1 MLSKTA
7 FRITVGLAVLILIPI
22 VAVIG
27 LGAYGQSL
35 GGISTG
41 VGQQGAE
48 LTVLP
53 ASGRPGSTL
62 RVEGTGWPPRSEIRL
77 DFTRAS
83 QDGTA
88 AGPPIRFGGILSSR
102 SGKFASEVVLPT
114 TLPMPPGSQLR
125 ITATAIEIRDRGI
138 QATAPLE
145 VEGFDNELIIQA
157 ADPASGARIGGVNVE
172 ILDRFR
178 TLVARGQTASD
189 GTARFAGLSPNS
201 GYSATI
207 QAEGRKIFRSRRF
220 FDTRVRNPHGR
231 RRTDR
236 GPPRKVLRGRPFLC
250 GTTNAIELIGIDAA
264 SELPVAERIE
274 LESWARSDRD
284 ATDGDPDLTVFFN
297 TRHTLVGIFGAPGIP
312 TDETLRD
319 LPLAVSAL
327 QVARPVGI
335 TNLVYQ
341 PAEGRYLGRHPATG
355 ELIVSMNDGIQVGIA
370 LIDPVSGI
378 QKWAAII
385 EGRYFGPF
393 LSSDSGKVVMFG
405 RWESSIV
412 EIDLTDASVTESD
425 LTAIQSPIAVGRDY
439 LGEWLAFSI
448 TTGGLYRIGGGTA
461 VEVVAVLPELKNR
474 RVALEPDPA
483 GPSLLLLSPRE
494 GLAYV
499 IDGES
504 GEMLAIIPTESRID
518 EALFSGDG
526 SRVFLASRQDR
537 MIYVFNVAGP
547 SAAGC
552 RFAVRVI
559 SGH

>member
-125 ITATAIEIRDRGI
+125 ITATAIEVRDRGI
-138 QATAPLE
+138 QATAPFE

-178 TLVARGQTASD
+178 TLVARGQTGSD

-207 QAEGRKIFRSRRF
+207 QAEGRKIFRSAAFSIPESGTLTVAAELTEAPRERF
-220 FDTRVRNPHGR
+220 FVGARFYAED
-231 RRTDR
+231 
-236 GPPRKVLRGRPFLC
+236 
-250 GTTNAIELIGIDAA
+250 NAIELIGIDAA

-297 TRHTLVGIFGAPGIP
+297 TRHTFVGIFGVPGIP
-312 TDETLRD
+312 ADETLRD

-537 MIYVFNVAGP
+537 VIYVFTWPGLQ
-547 SAAGC
+547 
-552 RFAVRVI
+552 RLDAV
-559 SGH
+559 SLSE

>member
-22 VAVIG
+22 LVVIG

-35 GGISTG
+35 GGISTA
-41 VGQQGAE
+41 VGRQGAE
-48 LTVLP
+48 LTILP

-83 QDGTA
+83 RDGRA

-125 ITATAIEIRDRGI
+125 ITATAVEVRDRGI
-138 QATAPLE
+138 QATAPFE
-145 VEGFDNELIIQA
+145 VEGFDNELVIEA
-157 ADPASGARIGGVNVE
+157 ADPVSGARVGGVDVE
-172 ILDRFR
+172 IRDRFR
-178 TLVARGQTASD
+178 TLVARGQTGSD

-201 GYSATI
+201 GYSATL
-207 QAEGRKIFRSRRF
+207 QADGRKIFRSAAFSIPEAGTLTVAAQLAEAPRERF
-220 FDTRVRNPHGR
+220 FIGARFYAED
-231 RRTDR
+231 
-236 GPPRKVLRGRPFLC
+236 
-250 GTTNAIELIGIDAA
+250 NAIELIGIDAA

-274 LESWARSDRD
+274 LEPWARSNRD
-284 ATDGDPDLTVFFN
+284 VTDGESDVTVFFN
-297 TRHTLVGIFGAPGIP
+297 TRQTLAGVFGTPGIP

-327 QVARPVGI
+327 QVARPVGT

-341 PAEGRYLGRHPATG
+341 PAEGRYLGRHPGTG
-355 ELIVSMNDGIQVGIA
+355 ELIVSMNDGLQVGIA

-378 QKWAAII
+378 QKWAVII
-385 EGRYFGPF
+385 EGRYIGPF
-393 LSSDSGKVVMFG
+393 LSSDSGKAVMFG
-405 RWESSIV
+405 RRESSIV
-412 EIDLTDASVTESD
+412 QMDLTDASVTESD
-425 LTAIQSPIAVGRDY
+425 LPAIQFPIAVARDY
-439 LGEWLAFSI
+439 QGGWVAFSI
-448 TTGGLYRIGGGTA
+448 TTGGLYRIKAGGV

-483 GPSLLLLSPRE
+483 GQSLLLLSPRE
-494 GLAYV
+494 GLAYL

-504 GEMLAIIPTESRID
+504 GEMLAIIPTESRINQ
-518 EALFSGDG
+518 ALFSSDG
-526 SRVFLASRQDR
+526 GRVFLASRQDR
-537 MIYVFNVAGP
+537 VVYVFTWPGLQRLDSVSLP
-547 SAAGC
+547 E
-552 RFAVRVI
+552 
-559 SGH
+559 

>member
-7 FRITVGLAVLILIPI
+7 FRITVGVAVLILIPI
-22 VAVIG
+22 LVVIG

-41 VGQQGAE
+41 VGRQGAE
-48 LTVLP
+48 LAVLP

-125 ITATAIEIRDRGI
+125 ITATAIEVRDRGI
-138 QATAPLE
+138 QATAPFE
-145 VEGFDNELIIQA
+145 VEGFDNEVIVQA
-157 ADPASGARIGGVNVE
+157 ADPVSGARIGGVNVE

-178 TLVARGQTASD
+178 TLVARGQTGSD
-189 GTARFAGLSPNS
+189 GAARFVGLSPNS

-207 QAEGRKIFRSRRF
+207 QAEGRKIFRSAAFSIPESGILTVAAELPEAPSERF
-220 FDTRVRNPHGR
+220 FIGARFYAED
-231 RRTDR
+231 
-236 GPPRKVLRGRPFLC
+236 
-250 GTTNAIELIGIDAA
+250 NAIELIGIDAA

-274 LESWARSDRD
+274 LESWARSNRD
-284 ATDGDPDLTVFFN
+284 ATDGGADVTVFFN
-297 TRHTLVGIFGAPGIP
+297 TRHTLAGIFGAPGIP
-312 TDETLRD
+312 PDETLRN
-319 LPLAVSAL
+319 LPLAISAL
-327 QVARPVGI
+327 QVTRPVGT

-341 PAEGRYLGRHPATG
+341 PAEGRYLGRHRATG
-355 ELIVSMNDGIQVGIA
+355 ELIVSMNDGLQVGIA

-385 EGRYFGPF
+385 EGRYVGPF
-393 LSSDSGKVVMFG
+393 LSSDSGKAVMFG
-405 RWESSIV
+405 RRESSIV

-425 LTAIQSPIAVGRDY
+425 LPAVQSPIVVGRDY
-439 LGEWLAFSI
+439 QGGWVAFSI
-448 TTGGLYRIGGGTA
+448 TTGGLYRIDAGAA

-474 RVALEPDPA
+474 RVVLEPDPS
-483 GPSLLLLSPRE
+483 GPSLLILSPRE

-504 GEMLAIIPTESRID
+504 GATLAIIPTESGID
-518 EALFSGDG
+518 EARFSSDG

-537 MIYVFNVAGP
+537 VLYVFTWPGLQRLDSVSLP
-547 SAAGC
+547 E
-552 RFAVRVI
+552 
-559 SGH
+559 